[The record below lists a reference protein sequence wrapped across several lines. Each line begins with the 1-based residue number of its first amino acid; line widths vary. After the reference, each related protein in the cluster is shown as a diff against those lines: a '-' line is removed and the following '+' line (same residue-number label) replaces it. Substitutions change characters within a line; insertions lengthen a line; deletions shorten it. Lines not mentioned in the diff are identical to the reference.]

1 VVWQIWQPSRQKKA
15 ENARKQGGCQPG
27 SLTCESESRGL
38 GNSGV
43 CWVWWRSEAVRLPCC
58 WEPRP
63 LGVSRRRGR
72 EVSSAFP
79 MEMESFSSKT
89 KVFMCYDDDDYLL
102 LF

>member
-1 VVWQIWQPSRQKKA
+1 M
-15 ENARKQGGCQPG
+15 
-27 SLTCESESRGL
+27 
-38 GNSGV
+38 
-43 CWVWWRSEAVRLPCC
+43 RLPCC

-63 LGVSRRRGR
+63 LGVSRQRGR